1 MDVKRGLG
9 AFAFLLAALSA
20 SSSFADESE
29 ESVNN
34 AFTVCQ
40 MLDSTGS
47 LTEPCDVSGWNSSVI
62 ISVDASPGEA
72 RKLCPSIKKMLQNNN
87 MKFGPGWTMKVTSP
101 YSGDKAIATC
111 PL

>member
-1 MDVKRGLG
+1 MKNKIVS
-9 AFAFLLAALSA
+9 AFAVVVTALVA
-20 SSSFADESE
+20 PAVYADDSE
-29 ESVNN
+29 QSVNN
-34 AFTVCQ
+34 AFTVCR

-47 LTEPCDVSGWNSSVI
+47 LTEPCDVSGWNSSVV
-62 ISVDASPGEA
+62 ISVDASAAEA
-72 RKLCPSIKKMLQNNN
+72 RKLCPSIKKMLQNND

>member
-1 MDVKRGLG
+1 MERR
-9 AFAFLLAALSA
+9 LSGVVA
-20 SSSFADESE
+20 ILVATLCMSTAQADESE
-29 ESVNN
+29 QSVNN
-34 AFTVCQ
+34 AFTMCR

-62 ISVDASPGEA
+62 ISVDASAAEA
-72 RKLCPSIKKMLQNNN
+72 RKLCPSIKKMLQNND
-87 MKFGPGWTMKVTSP
+87 MEFGPGWTMKVTSP

>member
-1 MDVKRGLG
+1 MKNKFVS
-9 AFAFLLAALSA
+9 AFAVVVTALVA
-20 SSSFADESE
+20 PAVHADESE
-29 ESVNN
+29 QSVNN
-34 AFTVCQ
+34 AFTVCR

-47 LTEPCDVSGWNSSVI
+47 LTEPCDVSGWNSSVV
-62 ISVDASPGEA
+62 ISVDASAAEA
-72 RKLCPSIKKMLQNNN
+72 RKLCPSIKKMLQNND